1 MPLIRM
7 YEPATPKTFPSAK
20 GSMVSVLISVIAMA
34 QSLQNALIRSSSRS
48 RNGVCFISDLKTE
61 KSSIKLAG
69 HATGVIR
76 VIIDTV
82 NSGRAGRR
90 EVSQRR
96 NALGPLARARL
107 PYNSVAWLASKL
119 AQFGERISAGDYI
132 MSGSFTRQFPLA
144 QGDPGLPDLLDLQRA
159 CRQCS

>member
-1 MPLIRM
+1 MPLIRI

-76 VIIDTV
+76 VIIGTV
-82 NSGRAGRR
+82 NSRRAGRS
-90 EVSQRR
+90 EVSQGRD
-96 NALGPLARARL
+96 ALGPLAGAR
-107 PYNSVAWLASKL
+107 
-119 AQFGERISAGDYI
+119 
-132 MSGSFTRQFPLA
+132 FP
-144 QGDPGLPDLLDLQRA
+144 QV
-159 CRQCS
+159 